1 MKTVFLDRDGVINN
15 DTGYVGKWDDFF
27 FLPGVIGAL
36 DILTQEG
43 YRVIVVTNQS
53 GIARGYYSEVDYLR
67 LEREIDKYLRSINI
81 FITAT
86 YYCPHHVDGS
96 VKKYSINCD
105 CRKPSPGMLIRASKD
120 YNFDFSQAT
129 MIGDKDSDMQVA
141 QSVGIPNRY
150 FIDLSM
156 SADEEIYKSSTIRFR
171 SLLDSVKFL
180 TKAC

>member
-129 MIGDKDSDMQVA
+129 MIGDSNAVDIDQRGLGDKATFLTVTGDSNNVDIDQRG
-141 QSVGIPNRY
+141 VGD
-150 FIDLSM
+150 DLSCQ
-156 SADEEIYKSSTIRFR
+156 TR
-171 SLLDSVKFL
+171 
-180 TKAC
+180 